1 MPDLQPYEALH
12 NALCE
17 MNAEPEFPIAL
28 DDKAK
33 ARIRSIAEE
42 QGVDVYEV
50 IRTFAEESA
59 LNYFRGRNDDPANA

>member
-1 MPDLQPYEALH
+1 MPDLQPYQAMH

-33 ARIRSIAEE
+33 VRIRSIAKE

-50 IRTFAEESA
+50 IRTLVEEGA
-59 LNYFRGRNDDPANA
+59 LNCFRGRNDDPAND